1 MFIRSAKI
9 FPKKLEIL
17 VNKILQLKPINNE
30 KQVVKQN
37 TYEFKYEGKTQ
48 ISDVEEI
55 ENKTETDDDNDGAG
69 GKFNDNNGNNH
80 DNGDDDGD
88 AEIE

>member
-1 MFIRSAKI
+1 MK
-9 FPKKLEIL
+9 IL
-17 VNKILQLKPINNE
+17 VNKTLQLKPINNE

-48 ISDVEEI
+48 ISDVEKI

-69 GKFNDNNGNNH
+69 GKFNDNNGDNH

-88 AEIE
+88 TEIE